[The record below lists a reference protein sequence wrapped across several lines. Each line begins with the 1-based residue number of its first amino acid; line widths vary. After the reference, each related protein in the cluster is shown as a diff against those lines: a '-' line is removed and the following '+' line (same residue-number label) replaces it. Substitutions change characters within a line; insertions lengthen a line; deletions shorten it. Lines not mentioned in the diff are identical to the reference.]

1 MKTRNNVKNDE
12 SESSEDSKI
21 RTKWKQ
27 GGKWTMRKVKA
38 VITVVIAERKFQN
51 MESENNQEKEKTRGK
66 GDQQEQGEYC

>member
-1 MKTRNNVKNDE
+1 
-12 SESSEDSKI
+12 
-21 RTKWKQ
+21 
-27 GGKWTMRKVKA
+27 MRKVKA